1 MIKKLIKRDVTTTE
15 ILFSRTK
22 DKEAL
27 QKKLNRKFIRI
38 NTCKENY
45 DADYEIGR
53 IQTIL
58 ASLKNKN

>member
-15 ILFSRTK
+15 TLFSRTK

-53 IQTIL
+53 IQTFL

>member
-15 ILFSRTK
+15 ILFLRTK
-22 DKEAL
+22 DKEEL

-45 DADYEIGR
+45 GADYEIGI
-53 IQTIL
+53 IQTSL